1 MYIDDILTL
10 AAAALTG
17 ALIGNL
23 LFIALIYKIL
33 VRDFLD
39 NDHRFYLYLRLYRL
53 NTAMPLIAG
62 VLAALINNPRA
73 SLLLVILAAS
83 NVFARMHLLQ
93 NIYRLQQQTGN
104 EQQIRGLQSLQNL
117 LHILQILGAVYGIYL
132 LL

>member
-17 ALIGNL
+17 GLIGNL
-23 LFIALIYKIL
+23 LFIALIYKTLI
-33 VRDFLD
+33 RDFLD
-39 NDHRFYLYLRLYRL
+39 NDHRFYIYQRLYRL
-53 NTAMPLIAG
+53 NTALPLIAG
-62 VLAALINNPRA
+62 ILAALINNPRA

-93 NIYRLQQQTGN
+93 NIYRLQQQSN
-104 EQQIRGLQSLQNL
+104 SLQQIRGLQSLQNV
-117 LHILQILGAVYGIYL
+117 LHILQIAGAIYAIYL